1 MYVVCSQILVRE
13 GTEET
18 VASVME
24 EIVAASR
31 SEPGCL
37 LYLAHRHLEDPR
49 RFMFYEQYVDEA
61 AFRAHTESEHYQR
74 LVVPVIAPSVE
85 SRERGVYDVVGEP
98 EPVVPDTAGA

>member
-13 GTEET
+13 GTEED
-18 VASVME
+18 VAAVMP

-31 SEPGCL
+31 GEPGCL
-37 LYLAHRHLEDPR
+37 MYLAHRHLEVPR

-61 AFRAHTESEHYQR
+61 AFTAHTQSEHYQR

-85 SRERGVYDVVGEP
+85 TRERGTYDVIELP
-98 EPVVPDTAGA
+98 SGADASTV